1 MALHIQIGISVPIT
15 KGVWDIDGLHYGG
28 FQLEDL
34 SISQVIN
41 HVTC

>member
-1 MALHIQIGISVPIT
+1 MEIEQG
-15 KGVWDIDGLHYGG
+15 YGG

-41 HVTC
+41 HVTCYKFEALIGGKFIF